1 MAYSDFPYFR
11 LHSGWAEQNW
21 DGARTPDGV
30 EQLSGA
36 VGMIAVYHDGI
47 EGQSRYHFVD
57 RLLLSQ
63 EYRLQTTKLNHETQ
77 QRSDDLFARENQHI
91 AQRRQPKEGTRLSWA
106 TYGPFGL
113 SGADTEYRL
122 NISGTNVHFPQT
134 SEKVDKTIAQE
145 TVSPLSEVTM
155 KELRTALADQLKWPD
170 GPTPELADLLKR
182 VGKEAHTNNIPPE
195 ELIVIFK
202 ELWNSLAEALRPQ
215 NADQYERVRQ
225 RLVTLC
231 IQAYYAE

>member
-1 MAYSDFPYFR
+1 
-11 LHSGWAEQNW
+11 LW
-21 DGARTPDGV
+21 T
-30 EQLSGA
+30 
-36 VGMIAVYHDGI
+36 
-47 EGQSRYHFVD
+47 
-57 RLLLSQ
+57 
-63 EYRLQTTKLNHETQ
+63 
-77 QRSDDLFARENQHI
+77 
-91 AQRRQPKEGTRLSWA
+91 
-106 TYGPFGL
+106 FGL
-113 SGADTEYRL
+113 SGAEPEYHL

-134 SEKVDKTIAQE
+134 SEKVERTIAQE

-155 KELRTALADQLKWPD
+155 KELRTALADQLKQPD